1 MCRKHSLNI
10 IISLL
15 TEVAFR
21 GFCVGGLHIYILYV
35 YTVPVKSLKTVL
47 LLFLILFSGFFDEQK
62 VKKQNKKTAT
72 KKQHL
77 FKIEI
82 FCNNM
87 HYCSKVQGSVIFY
100 FFI

>member
-35 YTVPVKSLKTVL
+35 YTVLVKSLKTVL

-62 VKKQNKKTAT
+62 VKKTKQKNSNQKTA
-72 KKQHL
+72 L
-77 FKIEI
+77 I
-82 FCNNM
+82 
-87 HYCSKVQGSVIFY
+87 
-100 FFI
+100 